1 VRQSHLTYYFPTIH
15 DLLQGVAK
23 HTLDAMT
30 AELSKRDAGQ
40 RPPSLVDAAVATSA
54 DKRRMRMVLG
64 LVTTADREPKLK
76 PRMREF
82 LKEIRQGISQMLQAG
97 GLEGTP
103 DQVAFMHSVPSARAF
118 CSSPVTTRRRARSAP
133 DPADGSRV
141 SYAGRADRLSHQ
153 LRADAAFSSEAL
165 WMDVLIVGAG
175 PTGLM
180 LANQLGRR
188 GARHDHRPALGPAQQ
203 SRAMAVQARTLEIY
217 SKMASSTRRCAG
229 REAPVPNVGQRKVG
243 GSASRSGRSARP

>member
-1 VRQSHLTYYFPTIH
+1 MDAKTKILEAALALLAKGGAQELTQPRIAKAAGVRQSHLTYYFPTIH

-82 LKEIRQGISQMLQAG
+82 LKEIRQGISQMLKAG

-103 DQVAFMHSVPSARAF
+103 DQVAFMHSVTVGQGILQLARDNEE
-118 CSSPVTTRRRARSAP
+118 AR
-133 DPADGSRV
+133 
-141 SYAGRADRLSHQ
+141 Q
-153 LRADAAFSSEAL
+153 EA
-165 WMDVLIVGAG
+165 
-175 PTGLM
+175 
-180 LANQLGRR
+180 
-188 GARHDHRPALGPAQQ
+188 HRILQ
-203 SRAMAVQARTLEIY
+203 MAVEFL
-217 SKMASSTRRCAG
+217 RR
-229 REAPVPNVGQRKVG
+229 K
-243 GSASRSGRSARP
+243 S